1 MTTAGL
7 MEDGQ
12 NDQLLLALIAE
23 QRHEALEALH
33 HRYSAAVFGLAISV
47 LRDSVL
53 AEDVAQDVF
62 LKVWLR
68 PRSYRAQRGSVETWL
83 LSIAHHRTIDVWRRR
98 RIERSPVYQRI
109 SLSYNPLSDSYDPVE
124 YVTRQFERNRIE
136 VALRTLPPEQNQVV
150 RLAYFGEM
158 TQQEIANLRGTPL
171 GTVKTRMRL
180 GLRKLRRAL
189 EVHAEEHHRH
199 SRSLIQEHIA

>member
-1 MTTAGL
+1 MGL
-7 MEDGQ
+7 TEDGQ
-12 NDQLLLALIAE
+12 NDQLLLALIGE

-33 HRYSAAVFGLAISV
+33 HRYSAAVYRVAAGM
-47 LRDSVL
+47 LRDPVL

-68 PRSYRAQRGSVETWL
+68 PRSYRAQRGSVVTWL
-83 LSIAHHRTIDVWRRR
+83 LSIAHHRTVDVLRHR
-98 RIERSPVYQRI
+98 RIEHSPMYQHI

-124 YVTRQFERNRIE
+124 HTTLRFERNRIE
-136 VALRTLPPEQNQVV
+136 EALCTLPPEQNQVV
-150 RLAYFGEM
+150 RLSYFGEM
-158 TQQEIANLRGTPL
+158 SHQEIADLGGTPL

-189 EVHAEEHHRH
+189 EVQSEEHHRH
-199 SRSLIQEHIA
+199 SRSPIQEHTA